1 MQKSSAILG
10 SEIKKSLP
18 KKLEVVQLFQKA
30 SGFFEGADK
39 MDCFD
44 QDIYAEFA
52 DMFKELAKMG
62 QSERLHKAYFEGF
75 WSVASIFWSVD
86 PSIPASLNNNMK
98 SEKYVH

>member
-30 SGFFEGADK
+30 SGFCEDK

-75 WSVASIFWSVD
+75 WSVAAIFCELL
-86 PSIPASLNNNMK
+86 ALC
-98 SEKYVH
+98 